1 MLLGPV
7 LSEHHGVVTYE
18 KLTDLVASYSLH
30 LLSSHK
36 YTSYD
41 KHQLTEEPVMFFK
54 VQAPCFIWKWKTRWE
69 GLIGLFASSVS
80 DEKSFIAS
88 RHLAG
93 LKTENLSSKCDGV
106 INMQEMYWAVE
117 PDGRRFVGSQSAAHV
132 IKLST
137 SLMVGQN
144 KLVFIMGTL
153 TEVEG
158 SV

>member
-1 MLLGPV
+1 
-7 LSEHHGVVTYE
+7 
-18 KLTDLVASYSLH
+18 
-30 LLSSHK
+30 
-36 YTSYD
+36 
-41 KHQLTEEPVMFFK
+41 
-54 VQAPCFIWKWKTRWE
+54 
-69 GLIGLFASSVS
+69 LIGLFASSVS

-93 LKTENLSSKCDGV
+93 LKTENLSSSKCDGV

-117 PDGRRFVGSQSAAHV
+117 PDGRRFVGSQSAANV

-137 SLMVGQN
+137 SFMVGQN
-144 KLVFIMGTL
+144 KLVFIMGTF